1 MAGGTMTP
9 TEFDETLP
17 RLGRLTLDTIKIAR
31 AVLVDGKRPAEAGQ
45 ENGMSRQRVN
55 AILKRFELA
64 AQEVP
69 KDWRKIE
76 VWLPPELAAQVE
88 ALAQKARADYA
99 GAEAKTDQLPPR

>member
-1 MAGGTMTP
+1 MAGGTITP
-9 TEFDETLP
+9 TEFDEMLP

-45 ENGMSRQRVN
+45 EGGMSRQRVN
-55 AILKRFELA
+55 AILRRFELA

-88 ALAQKARADYA
+88 ALAQKARDDYA
-99 GAEAKTDQLPPR
+99 GTESGNSGSPA

>member
-1 MAGGTMTP
+1 MASGTMTL

-64 AQEVP
+64 AKEVP

-88 ALAQKARADYA
+88 ALAQKARDDYA
-99 GAEAKTDQLPPR
+99 GTESGNSGSPA